1 MKKGIEL
8 IPRLCSVFGS
18 SFIQSSSPHSHLLLP
33 LLLACLP
40 AAHLSSPVQEG
51 QITLHLPWH
60 CMAPPLYPLCLV
72 AERIVWVMTA
82 VRSGGGGEDMGTEIL
97 KGDDGEWKGWRKCS
111 TWCSLSSTT
120 SSSCFG
126 TWTLLFPFP
135 VIAVKWSSCCALWWE
150 MGSEENLGESGNDQ
164 IFPKPSSTPKKKKKS
179 NRNHIGSLSSVASER
194 IVFYFSTVSRY
205 LSQRSCFSGRKDYGW
220 LHPINLKSFLRKRDG
235 VERAKWLSTAWEQQ
249 AQLQWIAVPMLVG
262 FPARSRHAAVAQLP
276 AHQRQS
282 L

>member
-1 MKKGIEL
+1 MEEEVKIRGQKYWREMMENERAGGNVA
-8 IPRLCSVFGS
+8 PGAPFP
-18 SFIQSSSPHSHLLLP
+18 QPHLLRVSGLGHCCFHFQLLQWNGAAAVLCDGKWAQKKTWENQGTIKYSPNPPP
-33 LLLACLP
+33 LL
-40 AAHLSSPVQEG
+40 
-51 QITLHLPWH
+51 
-60 CMAPPLYPLCLV
+60 
-72 AERIVWVMTA
+72 
-82 VRSGGGGEDMGTEIL
+82 
-97 KGDDGEWKGWRKCS
+97 
-111 TWCSLSSTT
+111 
-120 SSSCFG
+120 
-126 TWTLLFPFP
+126 
-135 VIAVKWSSCCALWWE
+135 
-150 MGSEENLGESGNDQ
+150 
-164 IFPKPSSTPKKKKKS
+164 KKKKKS